1 MVQEHKIKIDP
12 KYFDDVA
19 KGIKT
24 FEVRKNDR
32 AYKRKDLLDIFEYD
46 SETEEYTGRNIFA
59 VITYI
64 LDDQKYLRD
73 GYVILALEILI
84 LEDIYLIYKLILD

>member
-64 LDDQKYLRD
+64 LDAQKYLRD
-73 GYVILALEILI
+73 GYVILALEIL
-84 LEDIYLIYKLILD
+84 EVNN

>member
-1 MVQEHKIKIDP
+1 MRQEHEIKIDP

-19 KGIKT
+19 RGIKT

-32 AYKRKDLLDIFEYD
+32 VYKKDDLLDIFEYD
-46 SETEEYTGRNIFA
+46 RETGEYTGRNIFA

-64 LDDQKYLRD
+64 LDDQEYLKD
-73 GYVILALEILI
+73 GYVILALEIL
-84 LEDIYLIYKLILD
+84 DVNN

>member
-32 AYKRKDLLDIFEYD
+32 AYKKKDLLDIFEYD
-46 SETEEYTGRNIFA
+46 SETGEYTGRNIFLL
-59 VITYI
+59 ITYI
-64 LDDQKYLRD
+64 LDDQEYLRD
-73 GYVILALEILI
+73 GYVILALEIL
-84 LEDIYLIYKLILD
+84 EVNN

>member
-1 MVQEHKIKIDP
+1 MIEKHNIKIDP

-32 AYKRKDLLDIFEYD
+32 VNKVKDLLDIFEYD
-46 SETEEYTGRNIFA
+46 RKTGEYTGRNIFA
-59 VITYI
+59 VITNI
-64 LDDQKYLRD
+64 LDDQEYLRD
-73 GYVILALEILI
+73 GYVILALEIL
-84 LEDIYLIYKLILD
+84 EVNN

>member
-1 MVQEHKIKIDP
+1 MIEKHNIKIDP

-32 AYKRKDLLDIFEYD
+32 VNKVKDLLDIFEYD
-46 SETEEYTGRNIFA
+46 RKTGEYTGRNIFA
-59 VITYI
+59 VITNI
-64 LDDQKYLRD
+64 LDDQEYLRD
-73 GYVILALEILI
+73 GYVILAL
-84 LEDIYLIYKLILD
+84 

>member
-19 KGIKT
+19 KRRKT

-32 AYKRKDLLDIFEYD
+32 AYKVDDILDIYEYD
-46 SETEEYTGRNIFA
+46 RETGEYTGRYIWGGNNIHP
-59 VITYI
+59 
-64 LDDQKYLRD
+64 
-73 GYVILALEILI
+73 GWSEIFKGWI
-84 LEDIYLIYKLILD
+84 CDTGIGNIRSE

>member
-32 AYKRKDLLDIFEYD
+32 AYKKKDLLDIFEYD
-46 SETEEYTGRNIFA
+46 RETGEYTGRNIFA

-73 GYVILALEILI
+73 GYVILALEIL
-84 LEDIYLIYKLILD
+84 EVNN

>member
-1 MVQEHKIKIDP
+1 MIQEHKIKIDP

-19 KGIKT
+19 KSRKT

-32 AYKRKDLLDIFEYD
+32 AYKVDDILDIYEYD
-46 SETEEYTGRNIFA
+46 RETGEYTGRYIWA

-64 LDDQKYLRD
+64 LDDQEYLRD
-73 GYVILALEILI
+73 GYVILALEIL
-84 LEDIYLIYKLILD
+84 EVNN

>member
-1 MVQEHKIKIDP
+1 MIQEHKIKIDP

-32 AYKRKDLLDIFEYD
+32 AYKVDDILDIYEYD
-46 SETEEYTGRNIFA
+46 RETGEYTGRYIWA

-64 LDDQKYLRD
+64 LDDQEYLRD
-73 GYVILALEILI
+73 GYVILALEIL
-84 LEDIYLIYKLILD
+84 EVNN